1 MGPIHL
7 CVGECSPPGRGSAS
21 VSAQNTAENGHVC
34 VDNMDNYAEEKIHRG
49 YGRQGE
55 EVIYKT
61 ANKERKYARKVC
73 GGAILVRRAA
83 SGGLNLPPSVGC
95 GKTKIGEA
103 TRGNVC

>member
-21 VSAQNTAENGHVC
+21 VSAQNTAEDGPMC

-49 YGRQGE
+49 YGKQGE

-83 SGGLNLPPSVGC
+83 SGGLNLPHRSGV